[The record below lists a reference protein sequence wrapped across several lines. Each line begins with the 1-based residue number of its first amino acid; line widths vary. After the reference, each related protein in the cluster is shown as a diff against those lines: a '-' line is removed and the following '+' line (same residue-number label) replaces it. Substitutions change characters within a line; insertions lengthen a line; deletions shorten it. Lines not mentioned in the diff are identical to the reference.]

1 MMSIVFFKD
10 ERSTMKECIDIKT
23 LVKRVLDFLGLEM
36 HLLSN
41 AKQVMLFGIESDDVV
56 TCVFE
61 ADNGDLIE
69 MPVEHTVNI
78 DSSDLAARI
87 FIDRLGSIK
96 LLSYGMNIE
105 TLQPK
110 KTVENPFF
118 GMRSL
123 EEIAMKLDLLGA

>member
-1 MMSIVFFKD
+1 
-10 ERSTMKECIDIKT
+10 MKECIDIKT
-23 LVKRVLDFLGLEM
+23 LAKRVLDFLGLEM

-41 AKQVMLFGIESDDVV
+41 AKQVMLFDIESDDVV
-56 TCVFE
+56 TGVFE
-61 ADNGDLIE
+61 VDNVDLIE
-69 MPVEHTVNI
+69 MPVEHAVKHAVKHAVNI
-78 DSSDLAARI
+78 DGSDLAARI

-96 LLSYGMNIE
+96 FLSYGMNIE

-110 KTVENPFF
+110 KIVKNPFF